1 VIDYFSALKYPISNV
16 KSFIIGAI
24 VTFLSIFMFPYFFL
38 SGYLVRVIQDT
49 NKGSEFLPEWED
61 WKGLF
66 KDGFYVIAIQV
77 AYLLPSLLLYAA
89 ATLAT
94 PITLST
100 ALASNAL
107 PEIGTAAIVLIL
119 FSSFFMLAAFF
130 LLPVALINFSLT
142 KDFRKAFDLH
152 AIARTVLTSPLH
164 YVLNLAV
171 GAFVFLLFIVI
182 APFLALVI
190 AALFFY
196 PLAFFYRLMAQ
207 WFTELP

>member
-1 VIDYFSALKYPISNV
+1 MIDYFSALKYPISNV